1 MKMTELHHHLEQHPA
16 TDIQIQS
23 HHEGVYYTVEIS
35 LGDQHYR
42 LQGQKGKPLV
52 FRDEETAR
60 DMLQQL
66 GVQQVKSRRILSR
79 LSALA
84 QPVMNQSWRAQ
95 IA

>member
-16 TDIQIQS
+16 TDIQIQA
-23 HHEGVYYTVEIS
+23 HHEGVYFTVEIS
-35 LGDQHYR
+35 HGETNYR

-52 FRDEETAR
+52 FRDEESAR
-60 DMLQQL
+60 DMLQQM
-66 GVQQVKSRRILSR
+66 GIRQVKSRRILSR

-84 QPVMNQSWRAQ
+84 QPVLNQSWRAQ

>member
-1 MKMTELHHHLEQHPA
+1 MKMTELHHHLKQHPA

-23 HHEGVYYTVEIS
+23 HHEGVYFTVEIRH
-35 LGDQHYR
+35 GEACCR

-66 GVQQVKSRRILSR
+66 GIQQVKSRRILSR
-79 LSALA
+79 FSALA
-84 QPVMNQSWRAQ
+84 QPAMIPGWQAQ